1 MILVVG
7 ATGSLGSLVVKKL
20 LKSGEKVRAMT
31 RDRSKADELK
41 ARGAQIVLGDLTDP
55 ESLEFGLRGA
65 KAVVAAAHGMLG
77 RGATSS
83 KAIDDK
89 GHRALIDAAKDAGTE
104 HFVYTSVVGASPDH
118 PIDFWRTKA
127 KIERYLQDSG
137 LKHTIIR
144 PTAFM
149 EIYAWELIGKPIVA
163 GKRVMMLGPGTN
175 KRNYVA
181 ADDVANAVAL
191 ALRIPEL
198 RGRILDVG
206 GPDNLS
212 AREVVAIFEKVTG
225 KRAKVSALPLPVVR
239 TAAGVIGR
247 IHPGIGRIMKASAH
261 NETSDQTFDATHMRT
276 KLPIGLTSLED
287 FARTKVRG

>member
-7 ATGSLGSLVVKKL
+7 ATGSLGSRVVKKL

-41 ARGAQIVLGDLTDP
+41 SRGAQIVLGDLTDP

-89 GHRALIDAAKDAGTE
+89 GHRALIDAAKEAGTE
-104 HFVYTSVVGASPDH
+104 HFVYTSVIGASPDH

-127 KIERYLQDSG
+127 KIEKYLQDSG
-137 LKHTIIR
+137 LRHTIIR
-144 PTAFM
+144 PTSFM
-149 EIYAWELIGKPIVA
+149 EIYAWELVGKPIVA

-181 ADDVANAVAL
+181 ADDVANAVVL

-198 RGRILDVG
+198 RGRTLDVG
-206 GPDNLS
+206 GPDNLT

-247 IHPGIGRIMKASAH
+247 IHPGIGRIMKTSAH
-261 NETSDQTFDATHMRT
+261 NETSDQTFDASHMRT

-287 FARTKVRG
+287 FARMKVRG

>member
-7 ATGSLGSLVVKKL
+7 ATGSLGSRTVKKL

-65 KAVVAAAHGMLG
+65 KAVVAAAHSMLG
-77 RGATSS
+77 RGAYSS
-83 KAIDDK
+83 KAVDDE
-89 GHRALIDAAKDAGTE
+89 GHRALIDAAKRAGVG
-104 HFVYTSVVGASPDH
+104 HFVYTSAIGASPDH

-137 LKHTIIR
+137 LRNTIIR

-149 EIYAWELIGKPIVA
+149 EIYAWELVGKPIAA
-163 GKRVMMLGPGTN
+163 GKRVMMFGPGTN

-181 ADDVANAVAL
+181 ADDVANAVVL

-206 GPDNLS
+206 GPDNLTV
-212 AREVVAIFEKVTG
+212 REVVAIFEKVTG
-225 KRAKVSALPLPVVR
+225 KRAKVSAMPLPVVR
-239 TAAGVIGR
+239 TMAGVISR
-247 IHPGIGRIMKASAH
+247 VHPGIARIMRSAAH
-261 NETSDQTFDATHMRT
+261 NETTDQTFDATLMRT
-276 KLPIGLTSLED
+276 RLPIGLTSLED
-287 FARTKVRG
+287 FARTRVRA